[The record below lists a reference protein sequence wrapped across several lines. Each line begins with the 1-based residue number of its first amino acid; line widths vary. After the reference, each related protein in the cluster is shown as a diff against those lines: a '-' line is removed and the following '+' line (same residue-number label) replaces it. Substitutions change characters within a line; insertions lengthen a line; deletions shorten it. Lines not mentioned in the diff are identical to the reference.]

1 MKINLKVQAEFD
13 IDGSIRPTSI
23 VWEDGRVFAIDR
35 ILDIRRAA
43 SLKAVGMGMRYTCRI
58 CGKVVNLFNDENHRF
73 CLTMRTI
80 GSWRRECFG
89 KCTYRNGSKSCF

>member
-35 ILDIRRAA
+35 VLDIRRAA
-43 SLKAVGMGMRYTCRI
+43 SLKAGGMGMRYTCRI
-58 CGKVVNLFNDENHRF
+58 CGKVVNLFNDE
-73 CLTMRTI
+73 I
-80 GSWRRECFG
+80 WD
-89 KCTYRNGSKSCF
+89 SCSFSLLYNKENSLLHSS